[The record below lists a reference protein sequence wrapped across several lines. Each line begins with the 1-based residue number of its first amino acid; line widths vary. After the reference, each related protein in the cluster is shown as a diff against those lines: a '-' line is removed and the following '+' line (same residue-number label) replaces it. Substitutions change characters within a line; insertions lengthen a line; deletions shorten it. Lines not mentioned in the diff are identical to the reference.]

1 MKTNKEKKKISKAQ
15 QNAVRRYNDKAY
27 EHINLTI
34 RKGNKD
40 IIKRRAAETGQSVN
54 GYINGL
60 IANDISDYIIMDGST
75 GGADR

>member
-15 QNAVRRYNDKAY
+15 QDAVRRYNDKAY

-40 IIKRRAAETGQSVN
+40 IIKRRATETGQSVN

-60 IANDISDYIIMDGST
+60 ISNDIPDYILMDGLT